1 MSLLPFWWKQAGEK
15 SLIKPAQNK
24 CQVSFG
30 YSLQLYLFC
39 VHVCTYIIT
48 CTAWSSLFAH
58 SLRAEVQHN
67 RGRCSWPQCLKNS
80 KWKSPQAAGG
90 GSKKRRL
97 QITCVRER
105 AASCVNRSQV
115 KREQWIICVEEFAG
129 MRTRWN
135 ERWGDTK
142 LGLSVALVMDH
153 EPGGA
158 YKTQD
163 RISQP
168 FVMTMGANS
177 NTLSCNQVPENYFS
191 VKVIKHCKSRVR
203 AKDHLSFLL
212 T

>member
-1 MSLLPFWWKQAGEK
+1 MSTLPFWWKQVGEK

-58 SLRAEVQHN
+58 SLRTEVQHN

-97 QITCVRER
+97 QITCVRESSLLCKQVSGEKR
-105 AASCVNRSQV
+105 AVNNLCGGICRNENTMKWKMGRYKAGTVSCP
-115 KREQWIICVEEFAG
+115 
-129 MRTRWN
+129 
-135 ERWGDTK
+135 GD
-142 LGLSVALVMDH
+142 GSRAWWCI
-153 EPGGA
+153 
-158 YKTQD
+158 Q
-163 RISQP
+163 
-168 FVMTMGANS
+168 
-177 NTLSCNQVPENYFS
+177 NTG
-191 VKVIKHCKSRVR
+191 
-203 AKDHLSFLL
+203 
-212 T
+212 